1 MRNVITVA
9 LLALAAL
16 PVLAA
21 PASAQEAQ
29 TPPAAATVFHPPVA
43 EAPGGAPLEL
53 HASITE
59 DWRLE
64 GVYARLRPLGSH
76 DPWVEVPFERLA
88 AASFVAVVP
97 ARLVQPPGLEYW
109 IVARDPQGQ
118 EIARF
123 ASDDA
128 PHPVLVTGETPELH
142 QQERLARHRGHRS
155 SFEARS
161 QYTRYGASL
170 ADGPSGEEVLTDP
183 GSDNFW
189 VGELEYTYRWLTF
202 LYDISF
208 GVGVMRGH
216 YATLTQGGQTT
227 PCCGASAQDAPGL
240 NYGYGGATLEL
251 HRAFSIAGRLT
262 LGASEEGFA
271 AGIGGLIRIGQ
282 IAGTRLELGGDLMQ
296 DAGNRG
302 WMRFAWNTV
311 PYVPMAL
318 SFEVNGWPDADLN
331 TLGSRLIY
339 EAGVEL
345 APSFT
350 LLAHVGRATRAQ
362 AAEAGW
368 VGGVS
373 ARYEF

>member
-1 MRNVITVA
+1 MRSMIIVSTLVLTA
-9 LLALAAL
+9 LLALAA
-16 PVLAA
+16 
-21 PASAQEAQ
+21 PANAQE
-29 TPPAAATVFHPPVA
+29 PAPSTDASVFHPPVA

-53 HASITE
+53 HASIQG

-64 GVYARLRPLGSH
+64 GVYARVRPLGSTA
-76 DPWVEVPFERLA
+76 PWTELPFERLA
-88 AASFVAVVP
+88 ATSD
-97 ARLVQPPGLEYW
+97 AR
-109 IVARDPQGQ
+109 
-118 EIARF
+118 
-123 ASDDA
+123 
-128 PHPVLVTGETPELH
+128 PHPVLVTGNTPELR
-142 QQERLARHRGHRS
+142 QQERLARHCGHRS

-170 ADGPSGEEVLTDP
+170 VDGPQGEDLLTDP

-189 VGELEYTYRWLTF
+189 SGELEYTYRWLTF

-216 YATLTQGGQTT
+216 YATLTQDGQTT
-227 PCCGASAQDAPGL
+227 PWGGASAQDAPGL

-271 AGIGGLIRIGQ
+271 AGVGGLLRIGQ
-282 IAGTRLELGGDLMQ
+282 IAGTRLEIGGDLMQ

-311 PYVPMAL
+311 PHVPMAL

-331 TLGSRLIY
+331 TLGSRLMY

-345 APSFT
+345 TPAGP
-350 LLAHVGRATRAQ
+350 LLAHLGRATRAQ

-368 VGGVS
+368 VGGLS
-373 ARYEF
+373 ARYEL